1 MCLAINEAFFF
12 RVNTAIA
19 PSTPTS
25 SNGAKLARRLALM
38 RETLSSTADI
48 RRAVNM
54 IVEIPAILTQMQSY
68 ASYDYVVRF
77 EQGRTEIESHP
88 TDRPRGE
95 YSGSMLS
102 RT

>member
-1 MCLAINEAFFF
+1 
-12 RVNTAIA
+12 
-19 PSTPTS
+19 
-25 SNGAKLARRLALM
+25 
-38 RETLSSTADI
+38 
-48 RRAVNM
+48 M

-68 ASYDYVVRF
+68 ASYDYVVLF